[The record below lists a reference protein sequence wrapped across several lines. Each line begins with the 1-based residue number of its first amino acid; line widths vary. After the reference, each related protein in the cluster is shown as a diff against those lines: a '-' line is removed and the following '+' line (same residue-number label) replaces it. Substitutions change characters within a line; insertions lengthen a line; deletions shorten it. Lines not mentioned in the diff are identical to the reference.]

1 LPGCG
6 SAPARSAGR
15 GLRTHAWRSAV
26 VAGFAAI
33 ALTIA
38 GVSRA
43 AAADSGLTTTSPT
56 TAPTITDPAGTA
68 PPADA
73 AAPTP
78 ADTGSA
84 VADPP
89 TSAAAPGTGV
99 PGAADPG
106 VVVDQVAAEN
116 PGRRTE
122 EQWRPHAWG
131 SAGADSA
138 GLGPDATGEAGQDER
153 AGAVA
158 PADPGGD
165 DTTAPIGDGAAKA
178 ESATPDSGASPE
190 AKRGTP
196 VADSATA
203 STDATSGTPTSTNVA
218 DSGTA
223 TAGPPPS
230 STVSTPAMRAS
241 TSGHRG
247 RPFMEQRSG
256 ALAKRRALAVRGE
269 HPATPSFP
277 VLWSGAAPGLASVA
291 LQPFADAPSVG
302 WNPADRA
309 GPGARTDR
317 AKPAPATSTDTGY
330 RPGAPSA
337 PTGRAVGMGS
347 SAASAGAGVTSVCCA
362 LVFGLALAAARQLRR
377 HRLRLVVSAPVG
389 FSAPL
394 ERPG

>member
-1 LPGCG
+1 
-6 SAPARSAGR
+6 
-15 GLRTHAWRSAV
+15 V
-26 VAGFAAI
+26 
-33 ALTIA
+33 TIT

-43 AAADSGLTTTSPT
+43 AAADPGLTTTSAT
-56 TAPTITDPAGTA
+56 TAPTVTDPASTA
-68 PPADA
+68 PPAAA
-73 AAPTP
+73 AAPAP

-106 VVVDQVAAEN
+106 VVVDQVAAAPEN
-116 PGRRTE
+116 PGWGTE
-122 EQWRPHAWG
+122 EQWRPRAWG

-138 GLGPDATGEAGQDER
+138 GLGPDATGGRGQDER

-165 DTTAPIGDGAAKA
+165 DTTVAIGDGAAKA
-178 ESATPDSGASPE
+178 EPATPDSGASPGAE
-190 AKRGTP
+190 HGTP

-218 DSGTA
+218 ESGTA
-223 TAGPPPS
+223 TAGPPPGS
-230 STVSTPAMRAS
+230 STVSTPAVRAS
-241 TSGHRG
+241 TSGHGG

-256 ALAKRRALAVRGE
+256 ALAKRRALAVPGE
-269 HPATPSFP
+269 HPATPPFP
-277 VLWSGAAPGLASVA
+277 VLWSGAAPGPAPVA

-302 WNPADRA
+302 WNSADRA
-309 GPGARTDR
+309 GPGARTHP
-317 AKPAPATSTDTGY
+317 AKPASATSTDTGY

-362 LVFGLALAAARQLRR
+362 LVFGLALAAARQLRP

-389 FSAPL
+389 FSTPH